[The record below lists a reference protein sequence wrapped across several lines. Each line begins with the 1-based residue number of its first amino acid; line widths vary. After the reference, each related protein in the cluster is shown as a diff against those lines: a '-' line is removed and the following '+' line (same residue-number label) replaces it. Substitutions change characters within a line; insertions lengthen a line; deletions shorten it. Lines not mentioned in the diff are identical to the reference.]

1 MCVDCEQTSAI
12 HFMLHIATMVACC
25 LQRGFRVYVYFAT
38 TCVAIIISNKK
49 HVTIATFGL
58 EISANGTT
66 SEEMIVFMLQDI

>member
-25 LQRGFRVYVYFAT
+25 FQRGFHVYVYFAM

-49 HVTIATFGL
+49 HATNATFGL
-58 EISANGTT
+58 EISADGNT
-66 SEEMIVFMLQDI
+66 SEAMTFYMLHDI